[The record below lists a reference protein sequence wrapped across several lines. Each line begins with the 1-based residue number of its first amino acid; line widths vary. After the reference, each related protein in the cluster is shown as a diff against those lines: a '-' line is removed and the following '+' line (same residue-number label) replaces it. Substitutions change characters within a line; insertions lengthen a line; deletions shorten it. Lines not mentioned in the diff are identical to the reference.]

1 MGGLIVST
9 REMALLAR
17 WFIAEGG
24 TLEEFVDAIERPDR
38 WQPEIHAALAL
49 DELGLDA

>member
-1 MGGLIVST
+1 MST
-9 REMALLAR
+9 RETVLLAR

-38 WQPEIHAALAL
+38 WRAEIHAALAL
-49 DELGLDA
+49 DEIDFEGAS

>member
-1 MGGLIVST
+1 MNA
-9 REMALLAR
+9 REAALLAR

-38 WQPEIHAALAL
+38 WRSEIDAALSLA
-49 DELGLDA
+49 EAGLDFGDGS